1 MQLAFEQHIKSQ
13 FPFLYEQKIL
23 VAVSSGIDS
32 MVLTDLCLKSG
43 LNIALAHCNFKLRKA
58 ESDKE
63 EAFVLDYAKTL
74 KKRNSKW
81 RLTIVYLYQSYR
93 IYRQRK
99 RES

>member
-63 EAFVLDYAKTL
+63 EAFVLDYAKTH
-74 KKRNSKW
+74 K
-81 RLTIVYLYQSYR
+81 LTFFTKNPVS
-93 IYRQRK
+93 
-99 RES
+99 SN